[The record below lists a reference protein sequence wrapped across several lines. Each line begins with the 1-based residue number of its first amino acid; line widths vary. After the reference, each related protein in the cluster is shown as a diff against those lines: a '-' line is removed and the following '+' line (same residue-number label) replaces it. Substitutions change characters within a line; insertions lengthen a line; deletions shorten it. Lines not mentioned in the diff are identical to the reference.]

1 MTRHALTFVALLL
14 LPAVAGAQKKQPPLD
29 EAKLHFK
36 KGDEFY
42 AKKQYDEAIAEF
54 KRAYELSKLPLI
66 LFNIAQAYR
75 LKGDNRQALAYYEDY
90 LRMDPGAPSRGQ
102 VEKRIDE
109 LEKAIAEEDKQSQPE
124 PPPITTPPPV
134 VTPPP
139 PPVEQPPPLVEEEVV
154 SPGRGLRIAGI
165 ATAGAG
171 LALGTTS
178 VLFAL
183 KARSYYDEVTQL
195 SDDGGQWSPAQAEK
209 LDRADRHK
217 LTATLLGIG
226 GGAAGIGGGVLY
238 YLGWRAGRNADVAIA
253 PTAGGVTISIASPF

>member
-1 MTRHALTFVALLL
+1 MTRRALTFVALLL
-14 LPAVAGAQKKQPPLD
+14 LPTVASAQKPAPPLD

-36 KGDEFY
+36 KGDEHY
-42 AKKQYDEAIAEF
+42 ARKEYDLAITEF

-75 LKGDNRQALAYYEDY
+75 LKGDVRQALAYYEDY
-90 LRMDPGAPSRGQ
+90 LRLDPAAPSRGQ
-102 VEKRIDE
+102 VEKRIEE
-109 LEKAIAEEDKQSQPE
+109 LERAIAEEDQKNQPP
-124 PPPITTPPPV
+124 PPPITTTPPV
-134 VTPPP
+134 VTPPS
-139 PPVEQPPPLVEEEVV
+139 PPVEPPPLVEEEVV

-171 LALGTTS
+171 VALATTS

-183 KARSYYDEVTQL
+183 KARGYYDEVSQL

-226 GGAAGIGGGVLY
+226 GGAAVIGGGVLY
-238 YLGWRAGRNADVAIA
+238 YLGWRAGRHAGVAIA
-253 PTAGGVTISIASPF
+253 PTAGGVMLTIASPF